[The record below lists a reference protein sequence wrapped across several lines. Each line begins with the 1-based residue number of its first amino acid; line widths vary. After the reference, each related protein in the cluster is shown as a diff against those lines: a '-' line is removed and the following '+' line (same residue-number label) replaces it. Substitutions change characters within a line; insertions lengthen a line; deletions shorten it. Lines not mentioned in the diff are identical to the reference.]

1 MKNIDAKGISRVT
14 SLFLYKLRP
23 NKKKT
28 SSIMITQFH
37 ILSRM
42 TCKDPQSDG
51 WVKLELSKQL
61 PGLSSNKKHYF

>member
-1 MKNIDAKGISRVT
+1 
-14 SLFLYKLRP
+14 
-23 NKKKT
+23 
-28 SSIMITQFH
+28 MITQFH

-61 PGLSSNKKHYF
+61 PGLSSNKHYFWSMFRVELIQSEKSYVPYFFF